1 MFKKIGVWVMSAALV
16 FTAGCQPLGGLDMN
30 QAIENELK
38 TNSYEASL
46 SMALQYD
53 VGDTSAL
60 SESEKERV
68 AFWNGFQLNLSS
80 LKVNRKEQTMSAK
93 GSLTAA
99 KLNVPFAVSMDKD
112 VAVLT
117 VEGANKPIVIA
128 DWRTNEL
135 TGLSH
140 ELTMYDDYW
149 FYRVKRFLKE
159 FHLVDQQE
167 VTNKAIGLLAKN
179 LPNAASLAVDKKTE
193 TIQGQTVSGHQLRFD
208 VSGEQFAS
216 LFRSTFKNV
225 ALDDQGLRELA
236 VVIYDKFHP
245 ELKELGFA
253 EELFQDRQLGT
264 EAVYTGAKAI
274 ALYLTSEMGGAWE
287 QELLSQS
294 KLKVDAFVDD
304 SKQIRQ
310 WNAEIAMQSP
320 PGVEEGIRGGKLTVR
335 MDRWNINGDVKPD
348 MISAKDAI
356 RYEDLSNED
365 NLRQVVQPDSAFFKL
380 LKEQL
385 RITEKYL
392 YFYIWSESDL
402 DGVPGAEAEGTEA
415 YPAYPAYGYNA
426 AYISGNNT
434 AYVQGKELGEG
445 LGYKVTWDAG
455 TKTMTIAS
463 SQTEIV
469 LQAGSATARVNGTD
483 KSIGAPAVLK
493 KDALYVPVR
502 FVAEQL
508 GAKIKT
514 EGEESLYSIE
524 VYKP

>member
-1 MFKKIGVWVMSAALV
+1 MFKKIGAWVMGAALV

-30 QAIENELK
+30 QAIENEWK
-38 TNSYEASL
+38 TDTYEASL
-46 SMALQYD
+46 SMGLQYG

-60 SESEKERV
+60 SKSDKEGLPL
-68 AFWNGFQLNLSS
+68 WNGFQLNVSS

-93 GSLTAA
+93 GSLSAA
-99 KLNVPFAVSMDKD
+99 KLNLPFAVSLDKNG
-112 VAVLT
+112 AVLN

-149 FYRVKRFLKE
+149 FYSLKRLMKE
-159 FHLVDQQE
+159 LHWADQQE
-167 VTNKAIGLLAKN
+167 VTKKAIGLLAKN
-179 LPNAASLAVDKKTE
+179 LPNATSFAVDKKTE

-208 VSGEQFAS
+208 MSDKEFAS
-216 LFRSTFKNV
+216 LFRSMFKNM

-245 ELKELGFA
+245 ELKELGFV
-253 EELFQDRQLGT
+253 EELFEDRQLGT

-274 ALYLTSEMGGAWE
+274 ALYLSSEAGRTWE
-287 QELLSQS
+287 RELLSPI
-294 KLKVDAFVDD
+294 KLKAEAFVDE
-304 SKQIRQ
+304 SKHIRR
-310 WNAEIAMQSP
+310 WNAEIAVQSP
-320 PGVEEGIRGGKLTVR
+320 EGLEDEIRGGKLTVR

-348 MISAKDAI
+348 IISTKDAI
-356 RYEDLSNED
+356 PYEDLSNED
-365 NLRQVVQPDSAFFKL
+365 NLRQAVQPDSAFYKL

-392 YFYIWSESDL
+392 YFYIWPESDL
-402 DGVPGAEAEGTEA
+402 DGASGAEAGGTEA
-415 YPAYPAYGYNA
+415 YLAYDYT
-426 AYISGNNT
+426 AYISSNNT
-434 AYVQGKELGEG
+434 AYVQGRELGEG
-445 LGYKVTWDAG
+445 LGYKVVWDAG

-469 LQAGSATARVNGTD
+469 LKAGSATARVNGTD
-483 KSIGAPAVLK
+483 KSMGEPAAMK
-493 KDALYVPVR
+493 HGALYVPVR

-508 GAKIKT
+508 GAKVKT
-514 EGEESLYSIE
+514 EGEESVYSIE
-524 VYKP
+524 IYKP

>member
-1 MFKKIGVWVMSAALV
+1 MFKKIGAWVMSAALV

-38 TNSYEASL
+38 TDSYEASL

-53 VGDTSAL
+53 LGDTSAL
-60 SESEKERV
+60 SESEKERA
-68 AFWNGFQLNLSS
+68 AFWNGFQLNISS

-140 ELTMYDDYW
+140 EVTMYDDYW
-149 FYRVKRFLKE
+149 VYRLQRLLKE
-159 FHLVDQQE
+159 FRLADQQE
-167 VTNKAIGLLAKN
+167 VTNKAISLLAKN

-216 LFRSTFKNV
+216 LFRSMFKNV
-225 ALDDQGLRELA
+225 ALDDQGLRDLA

-274 ALYLTSEMGGAWE
+274 ALYLTSETGGAWE

-294 KLKVDAFVDD
+294 KLKADVFVDE
-304 SKQIRQ
+304 SKHIRQ

-320 PGVEEGIRGGKLTVR
+320 PGMEDGIRGGKLTVR
-335 MDRWNINGDVKPD
+335 MDRWNINGNVKPD

-356 RYEDLSNED
+356 LYEDLSNED
-365 NLRQVVQPDSAFFKL
+365 SLRQVVQPDSAFYKL

-402 DGVPGAEAEGTEA
+402 DGVPAAEAEETEA
-415 YPAYPAYGYNA
+415 YPAYNDNA

-469 LQAGSATARVNGTD
+469 LQAGSTTARVNGTD
-483 KSIGAPAVLK
+483 KSIGTPAVLK
-493 KDALYVPVR
+493 KDTLYVPVR

-508 GAKIKT
+508 GAKVKT

>member
-38 TNSYEASL
+38 TDTYEASL
-46 SMALQYD
+46 SVALQYD

-68 AFWNGFQLNLSS
+68 AVWNGFQLNVSS
-80 LKVNRKEQTMSAK
+80 LKVNRKEQTISAK
-93 GSLTAA
+93 GSLSAA
-99 KLNVPFAVSMDKD
+99 KLNLPFAVSLDKD

-149 FYRVKRFLKE
+149 FYKLKRIMKE
-159 FHLVDQQE
+159 MPLADQQE
-167 VTNKAIGLLAKN
+167 LTNKAIGLIAKN

-208 VSGEQFAS
+208 VSGEEFAS
-216 LFRSTFKNV
+216 LFRSLFKSV

-294 KLKVDAFVDD
+294 KLKVNAFVDE
-304 SKQIRQ
+304 SKHIRQ

-320 PGVEEGIRGGKLTVR
+320 PGTEEGIRGGKLTVR
-335 MDRWNINGDVKPD
+335 MDRWNINGNVKPD
-348 MISAKDAI
+348 IISAKDAVL
-356 RYEDLSNED
+356 YEDLSNED
-365 NLRQVVQPDSAFFKL
+365 NLRQVVQPDSAFYKL

-402 DGVPGAEAEGTEA
+402 DDVPAAEAEGTEP
-415 YPAYPAYGYNA
+415 YPAYNDNG

-469 LQAGSATARVNGTD
+469 LQAGSATARVNGND

-508 GAKIKT
+508 GAKVKT